1 MTHPDDIFA
10 QLFPPALP
18 PLSEDMKRRASAL
31 MLMREAVAAPEFAR
45 ALLLTQYSSHG
56 CMAIDT
62 AIDHLAR
69 VFGVLD
75 RLAGDLAKEAEAQ
88 APKPEPVSA
97 LDAMA
102 SEYARK
108 KAPHA

>member
-1 MTHPDDIFA
+1 
-10 QLFPPALP
+10 
-18 PLSEDMKRRASAL
+18 
-31 MLMREAVAAPEFAR
+31 
-45 ALLLTQYSSHG
+45 
-56 CMAIDT
+56 MAIDT

-108 KAPHA
+108 KVPHA

>member
-45 ALLLTQYSSHG
+45 ALMLVHTDRDSIDVGTAVDRLTSV
-56 CMAIDT
+56 IE
-62 AIDHLAR
+62 I
-69 VFGVLD
+69 LD
-75 RLAGDLAKEAEAQ
+75 RLADELARE
-88 APKPEPVSA
+88 V
-97 LDAMA
+97 
-102 SEYARK
+102 
-108 KAPHA
+108 PHA